1 MTTIISGN
9 SGIINPAG
17 TAAAPSI
24 VGGTSSNTGIYFPSA
39 TVVAFSAG
47 GNTAL
52 TMDSTGNVN
61 VVGTLVTNALV
72 TTGTYVINSI
82 AVSTFA
88 QISQNVSILGA
99 NASTSSSTGALVI
112 AGGAG
117 IGGNINAG
125 GTQNLVSGRLGIGT
139 SSSLGT
145 TSNAFTVYG
154 ASQLYGNIVLSNL
167 AAGTSGIYFPDG
179 TLQTT
184 AAAAPSSNIASGV
197 TGAVQFS
204 GGSGVF
210 TSDANNLF
218 WDNTNKRI
226 GIGTNAPISTLDV
239 NGNMGI
245 RGAASSTGTFAAAGI
260 NSNSF
265 VIAGNVSV
273 TSVLLPTN
281 GIYAPNANQL
291 GFATN
296 GTLKMFIDTTGNVG
310 LGTGTAPYPL
320 SVAGQINANNLQSD
334 PIGVIQSFAQVISS
348 PYTIPTS
355 RNAMSVGNVNIATG
369 ANVTV
374 PNGSRWVVL

>member
-9 SGIINPAG
+9 SGTINPAG

-47 GNTAL
+47 GSTAL
-52 TMDSTGNVN
+52 TIDSTGNVTVQGLLLAN
-61 VVGTLVTNALV
+61 SIV
-72 TTGTYVINSI
+72 TTGATNYASGVNITSANTSIN
-82 AVSTFA
+82 
-88 QISQNVSILGA
+88 
-99 NASTSSSTGALVI
+99 SSTGALVVT
-112 AGGAG
+112 GGAG

-125 GTQNLVSGRLGIGT
+125 GSQNTFSGSQNTFSGKVGIGT

-154 ASQLYGNIVLSNL
+154 TSQLYGNIVLSNL

-184 AAAAPSSNIASGV
+184 AAAAPSSNIASG
-197 TGAVQFS
+197 TAGAVQFS
-204 GGSGVF
+204 GGGGVF
-210 TSDANNLF
+210 TSDVNNLF

-281 GIYAPNANQL
+281 GIYAPQANQL

-310 LGTGTAPYPL
+310 VGTGTAPYPL
-320 SVAGQINANNLQSD
+320 SVNGQINANNLQSD
-334 PIGVIQSFAQVISS
+334 PAGVIQSYAQTISS
-348 PYTIPTS
+348 PYTIPAS

>member
-9 SGIINPAG
+9 SGTINPAG
-17 TAAAPSI
+17 SAAAPSI

-47 GNTAL
+47 GSTAL
-52 TMDSTGNVN
+52 TIDSTGNVTVQGLLLANN
-61 VVGTLVTNALV
+61 VV
-72 TTGTYVINSI
+72 TTGAFNFGN
-82 AVSTFA
+82 AVQFG
-88 QISQNVSILGA
+88 QNVAVLGA
-99 NASTSSSTGALVI
+99 NASTSSITGALTVT
-112 AGGAG
+112 GGVG
-117 IGGNINAG
+117 TGGNINAAG
-125 GTQNLVSGRLGIGT
+125 SQNTFSGRVGVGT

-145 TSNAFTVYG
+145 TSNVFTVYG
-154 ASQLYGNIVLSNL
+154 TSQHYGNIVLANL

-197 TGAVQFS
+197 SGAVQFS

-210 TSDANNLF
+210 TSDATNLF
-218 WDNTNKRI
+218 WDNTNKRLGL
-226 GIGTNAPISTLDV
+226 GINSPLSTLDV
-239 NGNMGI
+239 NGSMSI
-245 RGAASSTGTFAAAGI
+245 RGTASSTGTFAAAGI
-260 NSNSF
+260 TSNSY

-281 GIYAPNANQL
+281 GLYAPNANQL
-291 GFATN
+291 GFTTN
-296 GTLKMFIDTTGNVG
+296 GTLKMYIDTTGNVG
-310 LGTGTAPYPL
+310 IGTATAQYPL

-348 PYTIPTS
+348 PYIIPTS
-355 RNAMSVGNVNIATG
+355 RNAMSVGNVTVATG
-369 ANVTV
+369 ATVTV

>member
-1 MTTIISGN
+1 MPGALTVAGGVGMAGNLTAAGTQHVLSGN
-9 SGIINPAG
+9 
-17 TAAAPSI
+17 
-24 VGGTSSNTGIYFPSA
+24 V
-39 TVVAFSAG
+39 
-47 GNTAL
+47 
-52 TMDSTGNVN
+52 
-61 VVGTLVTNALV
+61 
-72 TTGTYVINSI
+72 
-82 AVSTFA
+82 
-88 QISQNVSILGA
+88 
-99 NASTSSSTGALVI
+99 
-112 AGGAG
+112 
-117 IGGNINAG
+117 
-125 GTQNLVSGRLGIGT
+125 GIGT
-139 SSSLGT
+139 ASSLGAT
-145 TSNAFTVYG
+145 GNAFTVYG
-154 ASQLYGNIVLSNL
+154 TSQHYGNIVLANL

-179 TLQTT
+179 SLQTT
-184 AAAAPSSNIASGV
+184 AAAAPSSNIASG
-197 TGAVQFS
+197 TAGAVQFS
-204 GGSGVF
+204 GGGGVF
-210 TSDANNLF
+210 TSDVNNLF

-310 LGTGTAPYPL
+310 VGTGTAPYPL

-355 RNAMSVGNVNIATG
+355 RNAMSVGNVTVATG
-369 ANVTV
+369 ATVTV

>member
-9 SGIINPAG
+9 SGTINPAG

-47 GNTAL
+47 GSTAL
-52 TMDSTGNVN
+52 TIDSTGNVTVQGLLLAN
-61 VVGTLVTNALV
+61 NIVN
-72 TTGTYVINSI
+72 TGSINYSSGVNI
-82 AVSTFA
+82 SNST
-88 QISQNVSILGA
+88 
-99 NASTSSSTGALVI
+99 ASTSTATGALTV

-125 GTQNLVSGRLGIGT
+125 GSQNTFSGKVGVGT
-139 SSSLGT
+139 NSSLGA

-154 ASQLYGNIVLSNL
+154 TSQHYGNIVLANL

-184 AAAAPSSNIASGV
+184 AAAAPSSNIASG
-197 TGAVQFS
+197 TAGSVQFS

-210 TSDANNLF
+210 TSDATNLF
-218 WDNTNKRI
+218 WDNTNKRL
-226 GIGTNAPISTLDV
+226 GIGTNVPISTLDV

-245 RGAASSTGTFAAAGI
+245 RGASSSTGTFAAAGI

-310 LGTGTAPYPL
+310 VGTGTAPYPL
-320 SVAGQINANNLQSD
+320 SVNGQINANNFQSD
-334 PIGVIQSFAQVISS
+334 PVGVIQSFAQVISS

-355 RNAMSVGNVNIATG
+355 RNAMSVGNVTVATG
-369 ANVTV
+369 ATVTV

>member
-9 SGIINPAG
+9 SGTINPAG

-47 GNTAL
+47 GSTAL
-52 TMDSTGNVN
+52 TIDSTGNVTVQGLLLAN
-61 VVGTLVTNALV
+61 SIV
-72 TTGTYVINSI
+72 TTGATNYPSGVNITSANTSIN
-82 AVSTFA
+82 
-88 QISQNVSILGA
+88 
-99 NASTSSSTGALVI
+99 SSTGALVVT
-112 AGGAG
+112 GGAG

-125 GTQNLVSGRLGIGT
+125 GSQNTFSGKVGIGT

-154 ASQLYGNIVLSNL
+154 ASQLYGNIVLANL

-184 AAAAPSSNIASGV
+184 AAAAPSSNIASG
-197 TGAVQFS
+197 TAGAVQFS

-239 NGNMGI
+239 NGSLGV
-245 RGAASSTGTFAAAGI
+245 RGSASTAGVLSAAGI
-260 NSNSF
+260 NSNSY

-273 TSVLLPTN
+273 TGVLLPNT
-281 GIYAPNANQL
+281 GIYAPGTNQL
-291 GFATN
+291 GFATA
-296 GTLKMFIDTTGNVG
+296 GTLKMFIDSTGNVG

-320 SVAGQINANNLQSD
+320 SVNGQINANNLQSD
-334 PIGVIQSFAQVISS
+334 PAGVIQSYAQTISS
-348 PYTIPTS
+348 PYTIPAS